1 MGKSKR
7 ELQEMAN
14 TISSE
19 TGKYLLTKSD
29 ICKVTGLCRTVVN
42 KLCANI
48 TPASTGKRD
57 LYYIQDVLDKL
68 YNG

>member
-19 TGKYLLTKSD
+19 TGQYLLTKID
-29 ICKVTGLCRTVVN
+29 ICKITGLSKPTVN
-42 KLCANI
+42 KLCSNI
-48 TPASTGKRD
+48 TPASTGKRK
-57 LYYIQDVLDKL
+57 LYYIKDVLDKL

>member
-19 TGKYLLTKSD
+19 TGKYLLTKID
-29 ICKVTGLCRTVVN
+29 ICKITGWSIPVVN
-42 KLCANI
+42 KICANI
-48 TPASTGKRD
+48 IPASTAKRN
-57 LYYIQDVLDKL
+57 LYYIQDVLDKM
-68 YNG
+68 